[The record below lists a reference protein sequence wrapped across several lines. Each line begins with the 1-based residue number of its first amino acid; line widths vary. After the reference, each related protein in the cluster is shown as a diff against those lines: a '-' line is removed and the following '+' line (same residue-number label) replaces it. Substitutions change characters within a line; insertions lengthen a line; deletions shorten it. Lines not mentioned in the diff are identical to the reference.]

1 MAKISMKIPALER
14 AFRSISAII
23 RAPVEAVRVSVAD
36 TCGAVGKSL
45 SVATRVHLATR
56 NSSKETMS

>member
-1 MAKISMKIPALER
+1 MAIISMRIPALDR
-14 AFRSISAII
+14 TLRSISAVI

-45 SVATRVHLATR
+45 SAATRVHLATCHLI
-56 NSSKETMS
+56 KETRP

>member
-1 MAKISMKIPALER
+1 MAIISMRIPALDR
-14 AFRSISAII
+14 TLRSISAVI

-56 NSSKETMS
+56 NSSKETKS